1 MRVIGRLLVLLLGG
15 LIAAAIAGTIAARQ
29 AQRRIVPIDDPEAD
43 EIRLAAI
50 FAPVSFKST
59 AASFRGGS
67 VDCWY
72 GGGVIDLRGATL
84 DPAGARLDVKAVF
97 GGAQILVPESW
108 RVTARV
114 LGIGGIGDARPGI
127 ERAED
132 APHLTIEG
140 TAIFGGF
147 GVAYEMPEE
156 ATRGLEEAVAKAAAK
171 ASARHEH
178 AETPLAAGQE
188 PASAESPEVVSA
200 G

>member
-1 MRVIGRLLVLLLGG
+1 MRVIGRLLALFGIGVVVTAVVGA
-15 LIAAAIAGTIAARQ
+15 IAA
-29 AQRRIVPIDDPEAD
+29 QRAKQDFVSIDDPEAD

-59 AASFRGGS
+59 ATSFRGGS
-67 VDCWY
+67 IDCRF
-72 GGGVIDLRGATL
+72 GGGVVDLREATL
-84 DPAGARLDVKAVF
+84 DPAGAHLKVTAMF
-97 GGAQILVPESW
+97 GGGQILIPESW
-108 RVTARV
+108 RVTTRV

-171 ASARHEH
+171 ASARVERTR
-178 AETPLAAGQE
+178 AEMPEEVAA
-188 PASAESPEVVSA
+188 V
-200 G
+200 